1 MNHQLIVI
9 VNRKNKMEIYVYIKI
24 HKWAKETLN
33 NDQTSTRKKKK
44 KSWFIFKIL

>member
-24 HKWAKETLN
+24 RKSAKETLN
-33 NDQTSTRKKKK
+33 NDQIGTRKKK
-44 KSWFIFKIL
+44 